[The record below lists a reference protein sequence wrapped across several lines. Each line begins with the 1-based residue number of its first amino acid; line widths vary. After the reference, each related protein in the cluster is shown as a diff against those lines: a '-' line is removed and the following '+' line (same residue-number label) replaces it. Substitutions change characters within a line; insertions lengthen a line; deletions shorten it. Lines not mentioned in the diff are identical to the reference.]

1 MSKLVYYII
10 YPLLWVFYPPLVKAR
25 FSEIKENK
33 ALWKAFKVCAS
44 LAFILLAFPIA
55 LLAAHIGGDVF
66 GDMERAIVTGAP
78 PAESESQRQQRES
91 DAVLPPPPVANETV
105 YDTEDNAPTLNS
117 QARID
122 ALKEKV
128 NAERGNSNDK

>member
-1 MSKLVYYII
+1 
-10 YPLLWVFYPPLVKAR
+10 VKAR

-44 LAFILLAFPIA
+44 LAFILLAFPVA
-55 LLAAHIGGDVF
+55 LIAAHTAGDSF
-66 GDMERAIVTGAP
+66 GDMERAIITGAP
-78 PAESESQRQQRES
+78 PVESESQRQQRES

-105 YDTEDNAPTLNS
+105 YDTKDNAPSLDT

-128 NAERGNSNDK
+128 KAERGKSDSK

>member
-44 LAFILLAFPIA
+44 LAFILLAFPVA
-55 LLAAHIGGDVF
+55 LIAAHTAGDAF
-66 GDMERAIVTGAP
+66 GDMERAIITGAP
-78 PAESESQRQQRES
+78 PVESESQRQQRES

-105 YDTEDNAPTLNS
+105 YDTKDNAPSLDT

-128 NAERGNSNDK
+128 KAERGKSDSK

>member
-1 MSKLVYYII
+1 MSKLIYYLI
-10 YPLLWVFYPPLVKAR
+10 YPLLWLFYPPLVKAR

-55 LLAAHIGGDVF
+55 LIAAHTAGDVF
-66 GDMERAIVTGAP
+66 GDMERAIVTGQP
-78 PAESESQRQQRES
+78 PVESEEQRQQREA
-91 DAVLPPPPVANETV
+91 DLLLPPTPKANETV
-105 YDTEDNAPTLNS
+105 YDTEDDTPSLDT

-128 NAERGNSNDK
+128 KAERGKSDSK